1 MQKTIPTL
9 LALDFD
15 GVLCNGL
22 VEYFQ
27 TAWRTYC
34 QIWQP
39 SEQIP
44 NNDLAEKF
52 YRLRPVI
59 EIGWEMP
66 VLIRALILGI
76 EEENIL
82 QEWQAIATKIVT
94 EENKNSGEI
103 GSCLDNTRDEWIAK
117 DLEGWLSLH
126 GFYPGVVEKLK
137 QLILS
142 EVKPVI
148 VTTKEGRF
156 VRSLLQKQGVNL
168 PETDII
174 GKECK
179 RPKYETLRMLL
190 AASGAGTIIWFVE
203 DRLKTLLSVQKQSDL
218 KEVEL
223 FLADWGYNT
232 QKERDS
238 ITQYPPIHL
247 LSSTQFCQNFS
258 LWKEGRRKREEG
270 RS

>member
-1 MQKTIPTL
+1 MSIKIPSL

-22 VEYFQ
+22 IEYFQ

-34 QIWQP
+34 QFWQP
-39 SEQIP
+39 SDEMP

-66 VLIRALILGI
+66 VLIRAIILGI
-76 EEENIL
+76 EEESIF
-82 QEWQAIATKIVT
+82 QEWQAIAAKIVM
-94 EENKNSGEI
+94 EENLDKAKI
-103 GSCLDNTRDEWIAK
+103 GVCLDRTRDEWIGN
-117 DLEGWLSLH
+117 DLEGWLCLH
-126 GFYPGVVEKLK
+126 DFYPGVVEKVKELM
-137 QLILS
+137 LS
-142 EVKPVI
+142 EVKFVI

-156 VRSLLQKQGVNL
+156 VRSLLQKQGINL
-168 PETDII
+168 PAGDII

-179 RPKYETLRMLL
+179 RPKYESLRILL
-190 AASGAGTIIWFVE
+190 SKLGEDAVIWFVE
-203 DRLKTLLSVQKQSDL
+203 DRLKTLLSVQKQRDL

-238 ITQYPPIHL
+238 VVEYSSIHL
-247 LSSTQFCQNFS
+247 LSSAQFCQDFS
-258 LWKEGRRKREEG
+258 KWKV
-270 RS
+270 

>member
-1 MQKTIPTL
+1 MTIRIKTPTVI
-9 LALDFD
+9 ALDFD

-22 VEYFQ
+22 IEYFQ
-27 TAWRTYC
+27 TAWRTYS
-34 QIWQP
+34 QIWQLSDEIP
-39 SEQIP
+39 S
-44 NNDLAEKF
+44 NDLVEKF

-76 EEENIL
+76 GEEAIFR
-82 QEWQAIATKIVT
+82 EWQAIAEKIVMA
-94 EENKNSGEI
+94 ENLAGAQISA
-103 GSCLDNTRDEWIAK
+103 CLDRTRDEWIAK

-126 GFYPGVVEKLK
+126 QFYPGVVERLRE
-137 QLILS
+137 LMLS

-156 VRSLLQKQGVNL
+156 VRSLLQKEGVNL
-168 PETDII
+168 PEVNII
-174 GKECK
+174 GKESK
-179 RPKYETLRMLL
+179 RRKYETLRILL
-190 AASGAGTIIWFVE
+190 AELGAGTTIWFVE
-203 DRLKTLLSVQKQSDL
+203 DRLKTLLSVQKQLDL

-238 ITQYPPIHL
+238 VAQYPPIHL
-247 LSSTQFCQNFS
+247 LSSTQFCQDFS
-258 LWKEGRRKREEG
+258 KWKI
-270 RS
+270 

>member
-1 MQKTIPTL
+1 MTIRIKTPNII
-9 LALDFD
+9 ALDFD

-22 VEYFQ
+22 IEYFQ
-27 TAWRTYC
+27 TAWRTYS
-34 QIWQP
+34 QIWQLSDEIP
-39 SEQIP
+39 S
-44 NNDLAEKF
+44 NDLVEKF

-76 EEENIL
+76 GEEAIF
-82 QEWQAIATKIVT
+82 QEWQAIAEKIIF
-94 EENKNSGEI
+94 EENLAGAEISG
-103 GSCLDNTRDEWIAK
+103 CLDRTRDEWIAK

-126 GFYPGVVEKLK
+126 QFYPGVVERLRE
-137 QLILS
+137 LMVS

-156 VRSLLQKQGVNL
+156 VRSLLEKEGVNL
-168 PETDII
+168 PEVDII
-174 GKECK
+174 GKESKC
-179 RPKYETLRMLL
+179 RKYETLRILL
-190 AASGAGTIIWFVE
+190 AELGAGTTIWFVE
-203 DRLKTLLSVQKQSDL
+203 DRLKTLLSVQKQLDL

-238 ITQYPPIHL
+238 VAQYPPIHL
-247 LSSTQFCQNFS
+247 LSSAQFCQDFS
-258 LWKEGRRKREEG
+258 KWKN
-270 RS
+270 

>member
-1 MQKTIPTL
+1 MTMATNTPTL
-9 LALDFD
+9 IALDFD

-22 VEYFQ
+22 IEYFQ

-39 SEQIP
+39 SDQTP
-44 NNDLAEKF
+44 NQDLAEKF

-76 EEENIL
+76 EEESIF
-82 QEWQAIATKIVT
+82 QEWQAIAEKIVI
-94 EENKNSGEI
+94 EENLDRAEI
-103 GSCLDNTRDEWIAK
+103 GACLDRTRDEWIAK

-126 GFYPGVVEKLK
+126 EFYPGVVEKVKELMV
-137 QLILS
+137 S
-142 EVKPVI
+142 EVKLFI

-168 PETDII
+168 PEENII

-179 RPKYETLRMLL
+179 RPKYETLRILL
-190 AASGAGTIIWFVE
+190 AELGEGAIIWFVE
-203 DRLKTLLSVQKQSDL
+203 DRLKTLLSVQKQPDL
-218 KEVEL
+218 KKVEL

-238 ITQYPPIHL
+238 VAQHPPIHL
-247 LSSTQFCQNFS
+247 LSSAQFCLDFS
-258 LWKEGRRKREEG
+258 VWKV
-270 RS
+270 